1 MLSAMRRLLATV
13 AGAAVVLVAVTGIA
27 FVLGM
32 RTKSPPVVDTVRK
45 LGRASRPLALRSAGG
60 PGGAAIVHHV
70 GRRSGAVYET
80 PVEAVRTPDGFA
92 IALPYGARAD
102 WARNVLAAGAATL
115 VHDGTT
121 YAVERPEVVPLA
133 DVDDHFTS
141 RNRAAHKVFGV
152 TDGLRVRL
160 VVEESATTT

>member
-13 AGAAVVLVAVTGIA
+13 AGAVVALVGVTGII

-92 IALPYGARAD
+92 VALPYGPGAD

-121 YAVERPEVVPLA
+121 YAVERPELVPLA
-133 DVDDHFTS
+133 DVDDHFTA
-141 RNRAAHKVFGV
+141 RNRAAHRVFGV
-152 TDGLRVRL
+152 TEGLRMRL
-160 VVEESATTT
+160 VVEAPTTPT

>member
-1 MLSAMRRLLATV
+1 MLSVMRRLLATV
-13 AGAAVVLVAVTGIA
+13 AGATVALLAMIGLV

-32 RTKSPPVVDTVRK
+32 RTKSPPVIDTVRK
-45 LGRASRPLALRSAGG
+45 LGRASRPLALKSAGG

-92 IALPYGARAD
+92 IALPYGQSAD
-102 WARNVLAAGAATL
+102 WTRNVLAAGAATL

-121 YAVERPEVVPLA
+121 YAVERPELVALTE
-133 DVDDHFTS
+133 VDDHFTA
-141 RNRAAHKVFGV
+141 RNRAAHKFFGV
-152 TDGLRVRL
+152 TEGLRVRL
-160 VVEESATTT
+160 VVEEPTPPA